1 MNAKAHQSS
10 QKNWSN
16 RDKTLS
22 PVMRQVGESATS
34 LGFIK
39 STLGVVKVFSIAAI
53 DYASAPKIPPVKSE
67 PLFDRLT
74 EDDEEHRKTID
85 QEHADTW
92 TMSTKGG
99 HPPGD
104 SREKRPELFLLLRI
118 IITRSWEKGARGDR
132 RTEKRQDFSAIVDG
146 PITGLN

>member
-53 DYASAPKIPPVKSE
+53 DYASAPKIPP
-67 PLFDRLT
+67 LFDRLT
-74 EDDEEHRKTID
+74 EDDEEHRKTLD
-85 QEHADTW
+85 HR
-92 TMSTKGG
+92 
-99 HPPGD
+99 
-104 SREKRPELFLLLRI
+104 SR
-118 IITRSWEKGARGDR
+118 R
-132 RTEKRQDFSAIVDG
+132 R
-146 PITGLN
+146 